1 MSGSGETDNRS
12 KYEKGTTPASHRGEK
27 GKETNT
33 WNRRENQSHSRM
45 ELVQVY
51 IPNKDFKGDTP

>member
-33 WNRRENQSHSRM
+33 
-45 ELVQVY
+45 
-51 IPNKDFKGDTP
+51 